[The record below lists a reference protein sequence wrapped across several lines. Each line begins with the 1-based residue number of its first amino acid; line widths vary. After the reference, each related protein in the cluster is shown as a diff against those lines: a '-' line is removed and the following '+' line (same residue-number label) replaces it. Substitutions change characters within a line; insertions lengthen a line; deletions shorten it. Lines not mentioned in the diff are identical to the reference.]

1 MTAKPTATIKHTDT
15 TTTKDT
21 PLPLSGE
28 RLRLLLE
35 ALMRMESKYPQ
46 EGGGE

>member
-1 MTAKPTATIKHTDT
+1 MTAKPSTKPT
-15 TTTKDT
+15 TTT
-21 PLPLSGE
+21 PLPISGE